1 MSELSVFPFFSQAT
15 AVTIHEE
22 DCDGDTLIERDVV
35 VDLAT
40 LSVQSVQVTKTI
52 VQTRELGA
60 DALSQEERERMAGL
74 AREWLDEHPGL
85 APSSC

>member
-1 MSELSVFPFFSQAT
+1 MSEPVVFPFFSQVT

-22 DCDGDTLIERDVV
+22 DCDGDATIERDVT

-40 LSVQSVQVTKTI
+40 MSVQAVRVTKTT

-60 DALSQEERERMAGL
+60 DALSHEETERMARL
-74 AREWLDEHPGL
+74 AREWLDEHPGHHV
-85 APSSC
+85 SSR